1 MTCELPSVIMPNYI
15 IPFPAMNRISS
26 LLLLLASLC
35 SLGLSSCVST
45 DLPLALNSIGREYA
59 VIARENYKPRQM
71 PEIYRLG
78 DSYYMKLD
86 LKYLPIE
93 FGLLTWNSLYNSE
106 SVFTFNKRDQ
116 QLYDSA
122 PVETHM
128 VLLSDNGKKELLG
141 IDAEAVTPT
150 APKMIPVAEFD
161 LTHATRCTPKPLTG
175 MDPRS
180 MLSSDGYLE
189 LEPRCSTLNVAL
201 KPLSWASW
209 AVEIPFVIATN
220 TVIWSVALPTSQIIM
235 VATQQQQSPA
245 QDEDNEEE

>member
-1 MTCELPSVIMPNYI
+1 MPNDI
-15 IPFPAMNRISS
+15 ISFPAMNRISF

-45 DLPLALNSIGREYA
+45 DLPFALNSIGHEYA

-86 LKYLPIE
+86 VKYLPTE
-93 FGLLTWNSLYNSE
+93 FGLFTWNSLYNSE
-106 SVFTFNKRDQ
+106 SVFTFNKWTQ

-150 APKMIPVAEFD
+150 TPKMIPVAEFD
-161 LTHATRCTPKPLTG
+161 FAHATRCTPKPLTG

-180 MLSSDGYLE
+180 MLSSYGYLE
-189 LEPRCSTLNVAL
+189 LEPRCSTLNMAL

-220 TVIWSVALPTSQIIM
+220 TVIWSVALPTNQIM
-235 VATQQQQSPA
+235 AAAQQQQSPA

>member
-1 MTCELPSVIMPNYI
+1 MQNDI

-45 DLPLALNSIGREYA
+45 DIPFALDSIGREYA
-59 VIARENYKPRQM
+59 VIARKNYKPRQM

-86 LKYLPIE
+86 VKYMPTE
-93 FGLLTWNSLYNSE
+93 FGLFTWNSLYNSE
-106 SVFTFNKRDQ
+106 SVFTFNKWTQ

-122 PVETHM
+122 PVEPHM

-150 APKMIPVAEFD
+150 APKMIPVAVFD
-161 LTHATRCTPKPLTG
+161 FTHATRCTPKPLTG
-175 MDPRS
+175 IDPRS
-180 MLSSDGYLE
+180 MLSSYGYLE
-189 LEPRCSTLNVAL
+189 LEPRCSTLNMAL

-220 TVIWSVALPTSQIIM
+220 TVIWSVALPTSQIM
-235 VATQQQQSPA
+235 AAAQQQQSPA

>member
-1 MTCELPSVIMPNYI
+1 MPNDI

-45 DLPLALNSIGREYA
+45 DIPIALKNIGREYA

-86 LKYLPIE
+86 LKYLPTE
-93 FGLLTWNSLYNSE
+93 FGLFTWNSLYNSE

-161 LTHATRCTPKPLTG
+161 FAHATRCTPKQLTG

-180 MLSSDGYLE
+180 MLSSYGYLE
-189 LEPRCSTLNVAL
+189 LEPRCSTLNMAL

-220 TVIWSVALPTSQIIM
+220 TVIWSVALPTSQIM
-235 VATQQQQSPA
+235 AAAQQQQTPA